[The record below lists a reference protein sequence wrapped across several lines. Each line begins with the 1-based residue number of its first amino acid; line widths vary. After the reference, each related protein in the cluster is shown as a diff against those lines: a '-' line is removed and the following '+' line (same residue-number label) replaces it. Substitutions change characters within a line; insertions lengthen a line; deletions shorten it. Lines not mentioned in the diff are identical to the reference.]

1 MKKKLLNKKIL
12 VTAGPTHE
20 AIDPVRFI
28 GNHSSG
34 RMGYAIAETFAEAGA
49 EVVLVSGPTGIQP
62 EHPDIQLVRV
72 TSAAEMFE
80 ACASHIANTDIAIF
94 SAAVADFTPETV
106 ADRKVKRG
114 EDDLVIRLKPTTD
127 IAATLGAEK
136 RADQLFIGFALETH
150 DALEHARGKLK
161 RKNMDLVVLN
171 SLEDQGAGFG
181 TETNRIT
188 MIDRKGRVEA
198 FDLKKKRE
206 VARDIL
212 KKTINLLNDA

>member
-1 MKKKLLNKKIL
+1 
-12 VTAGPTHE
+12 
-20 AIDPVRFI
+20 
-28 GNHSSG
+28 
-34 RMGYAIAETFAEAGA
+34 MGVAIAETFAEAGA
-49 EVVLVSGPTGIQP
+49 EVVLVSGPTSIQP

-72 TSAAEMFE
+72 TSAAEMFK
-80 ACASHIANTDIAIF
+80 ACASRIANIDIAIF

-114 EDDLVIRLKPTTD
+114 EENLVIRLKPTTD

-136 RADQLFIGFALETH
+136 RADQLFVGFALETH
-150 DALEHARGKLK
+150 DGLENAKSKLK

-181 TETNRIT
+181 TDTNRIT
-188 MIDRKGRVEA
+188 MIDRKGKVES

-212 KKTINLLNDA
+212 EKTINLLNDA

>member
-1 MKKKLLNKKIL
+1 MEKKVLNKKIL
-12 VTAGPTHE
+12 VTAGPTYE

-34 RMGYAIAETFAEAGA
+34 RMGYAIADAFAEAGA
-49 EVVLVSGPTGIQP
+49 EVILVSGPTNMQP
-62 EHPDIQLVRV
+62 VHPDIQLVRV

-80 ACASHIANTDIAIF
+80 ACASRIANADIAIF
-94 SAAVADFTPETV
+94 SAAVADFTPEMV
-106 ADRKVKRG
+106 ADRKVKKG
-114 EDDLVIRLKPTTD
+114 EEDLVIRLKPTTD

-136 RADQLFIGFALETH
+136 RMDQLFIGFALETH
-150 DALEHARGKLK
+150 DAMEHAKGKIK
-161 RKNMDLVVLN
+161 RKNLDLIVLN

-181 TETNRIT
+181 TETNKIT
-188 MIDRKGRVEA
+188 MIDKKGRVEA

-212 KKTINLLNDA
+212 EKTINLLNDA